1 MQNCQSKDCE
11 KQEGGGDVTRW
22 RYRRQTKVEM
32 SNEQKNDRECN
43 ARRKKQKVEKYLF
56 VGSVTTDA
64 TRERKQTNKNAQRR
78 NKKGI

>member
-1 MQNCQSKDCE
+1 
-11 KQEGGGDVTRW
+11 
-22 RYRRQTKVEM
+22 M
-32 SNEQKNDRECN
+32 SNEQKNDREGN
-43 ARRKKQKVEKYLF
+43 ARRKKEKVEKYLF